1 MVYHDHASCKH
12 ASSSDF
18 RCPLCGGE
26 MVWNGGWKRGID
38 LLEGHVVVASTT
50 FVRQLRCKRC
60 GDTHGVLT
68 RGMLPGTPLT
78 VGVLMLLLAMR
89 LAGRT
94 RAEAAAVA
102 EATVSAVARAEDDA
116 ERIALAVNG
125 GMAAI
130 GAVLASPAEDPDPS
144 LPARFLA
151 AFGTLPFSRVSVHPS
166 GVAERAPERPVPPS
180 RTRLPA
186 AAAP

>member
-1 MVYHDHASCKH
+1 MLYHDHASCKH

-26 MVWNGGWKRGID
+26 MVWNGGWTRPID
-38 LLEGHVVVASTT
+38 RLEGHVVVTSTT

-102 EATVSAVARAEDDA
+102 EATVAAVRRAEDDA

-130 GAVLASPAEDPDPS
+130 GAVLASPADGDAG

-151 AFGTLPFSRVSVHPS
+151 AFGTLPFSRVSVYPS

-180 RTRLPA
+180 RTRWPA